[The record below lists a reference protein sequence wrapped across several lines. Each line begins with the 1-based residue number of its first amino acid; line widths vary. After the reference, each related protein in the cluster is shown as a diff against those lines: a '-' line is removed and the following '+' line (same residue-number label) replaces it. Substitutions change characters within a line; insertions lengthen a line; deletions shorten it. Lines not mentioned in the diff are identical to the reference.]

1 MEVTYSDITLDSMLD
16 TWSGYR
22 LHYPDRIAAMEQSL
36 RQEGQ
41 LQPVIV
47 RRYEAQHQLV
57 DGFKRYYAS
66 QKLGW
71 PSLKALVLTADEITA
86 KCIIIRYNRKN
97 VPLQD
102 YEEALLIRS
111 FYRDHGLQQEQIG
124 KLLGRSTSWVSRR
137 LSFINR
143 LTERV
148 QSQLKLG
155 SITLSHARE
164 LVHLPR
170 GKQDKM
176 LQLVLEH
183 GFSTRQTAL
192 LVKCYMQ
199 GSKQEQQYL
208 LKHPAEAINNY
219 QDSKDHDSRLSLH
232 GNRLLKT
239 ARLLE
244 HQQHVM
250 IGQSTNPPLTSFSSN
265 ELDILSVHFKAI
277 LQKMKIIQSI
287 LNPLDISPT
296 G

>member
-1 MEVTYSDITLDSMLD
+1 MEVTYSDIALDSVLD

-22 LHYPDRIAAMEQSL
+22 LHYPERIAAMEQLL

-86 KCIIIRYNRKN
+86 KCIIIGYNRKN

-111 FYRDHGLQQEQIG
+111 FYRDHGLEQEQIG
-124 KLLGRSTSWVSRR
+124 KLLGRSISWVSRR

-143 LTERV
+143 LTEQV

-155 SITLSHARE
+155 SITVSHVRE

-183 GFSTRQTAL
+183 GFSTRQTGQ

-208 LKHPAEAINNY
+208 LKDPVETINSY
-219 QDSKDHDSRLSLH
+219 QDTKDHDSRLSLH

-239 ARLLE
+239 LHLLA

-287 LNPLDISPT
+287 LKQYQDER
-296 G
+296 